1 MSVMLRKTYGAPGPN
16 TFGNVG
22 DLRIDLTDNTVYRC
36 ARAITNCD
44 DYGFVKVYQCKG
56 VNTTYV
62 WETVA
67 AEDVL
72 TYILVD
78 EDGNQVP
85 AVLVDR
91 QTIFTATAND
101 IREGAVAATSD
112 GVTVGTKEIPA
123 YYTTEGV
130 QGVPAGSEFKITI
143 ATSNRYDY
151 TKLQAIV
158 CPLNTIPDDSVA
170 AEKVCINDNVYV
182 VGYTESIANITVDH
196 DTKSINLNITNDTDK
211 PFVIRYFTF
220 KEEN

>member
-1 MSVMLRKTYGAPGPN
+1 MSVMIHRAYDKPDPT

-36 ARAITNCD
+36 TRTITNCD
-44 DYGFVKVYQCKG
+44 DYGFVKVYQRKG

-78 EDGNQVP
+78 EDGNEVP

-91 QTIFTATAND
+91 ETVFTATAND
-101 IREGAVAATSD
+101 IRKGAVAATGD

-123 YYTTEGV
+123 YITAEGAV
-130 QGVPAGSEFKITI
+130 VIPVGSVFAIPMVADKCE
-143 ATSNRYDY
+143 Y
-151 TKLQAIV
+151 TKLQALI
-158 CPLNTIPDDSVA
+158 CDFNTSFSDSVA
-170 AEKVCINDNVYV
+170 TTKV
-182 VGYTESIANITVDH
+182 
-196 DTKSINLNITNDTDK
+196 SINNSVYNVNSTEVLSSVTSNTDNGVIDLGISNDGSNIC
-211 PFVIRYFTF
+211 ILRYFTY
-220 KEEN
+220 KEEY

>member
-1 MSVMLRKTYGAPGPN
+1 MSVMIHRAYEKPGPT

-36 ARAITNCD
+36 ARTITNCD
-44 DYGFVKVYQCKG
+44 DYGFVKVYQRKG

-78 EDGNQVP
+78 EDGNEVP

-91 QTIFTATAND
+91 EIVFTATAND
-101 IREGAVAATSD
+101 IREGAVAATSE

-123 YYTTEGV
+123 YITNEGV
-130 QGVPAGSEFKITI
+130 MFIPSGSAFTI
-143 ATSNRYDY
+143 PLPGDRCEY
-151 TKLQAIV
+151 TKLQAL
-158 CPLNTIPDDSVA
+158 CCKFNTSVDNSVA
-170 AEKVCINDNVYV
+170 TDMVSIDGKVYNVGSVEVNAEVTSELVNKL
-182 VGYTESIANITVDH
+182 
-196 DTKSINLNITNDTDK
+196 INLGMTNETDT
-211 PFVIRYFTF
+211 PYVLRYFTY
-220 KEEN
+220 KEEK